1 MIWGGGSH
9 VGYPAPHPQ
18 GNQLVTYPKAK
29 PAWNIA
35 PSSSRYAGPVGG
47 HLHKWVTLPTTHRVT
62 NLCALTLRLPSAQG
76 NRIVTSPEA
85 KPAWNPA
92 LSSSRYVGPVGG
104 HLHKWVTLL
113 TTTYRVTGMCAL
125 TFGLPSP
132 QGNPEVRPSHFGYPG
147 DQTCHRPEQI

>member
-1 MIWGGGSH
+1 VTSLRRGCRRYKVGPGRVLAREKIQILVGDPPFYFPINDLGGGVSH

-35 PSSSRYAGPVGG
+35 PSSSRYA
-47 HLHKWVTLPTTHRVT
+47 
-62 NLCALTLRLPSAQG
+62 
-76 NRIVTSPEA
+76 
-85 KPAWNPA
+85 
-92 LSSSRYVGPVGG
+92 GPVGG